1 MASHASLGS
10 DAPAP
15 RVSAAVCTS
24 ASLHIRSATQ
34 DAHEAL
40 ERTAVVR
47 RLMSPH
53 LSPGDYLQVLDAW
66 LGVWAPLED
75 LLVHRYP
82 YGLDASHM
90 PTLRVG
96 KLRQDVSDLRVALGK
111 GAAAAGLLAWA
122 ADAGRLSEFR
132 DLASDRSGWLGLAY
146 VLQGSMLGG
155 AVVAAH
161 LQRVLPQEVT
171 HCTRFFNPHPPA
183 PCGLANDWRLW
194 LQWFDGQLATPCE
207 QRQASHAAVRVF
219 KFLACA
225 WTARAQ

>member
-1 MASHASLGS
+1 M
-10 DAPAP
+10 
-15 RVSAAVCTS
+15 S

-47 RLMSPH
+47 RLMSPN
-53 LSPGDYLQVLDAW
+53 LSLGDYLQVLDAW

-75 LLVHRYP
+75 LLVYRCP
-82 YGLDASHM
+82 YGLDASRV
-90 PTLRVG
+90 PALRLG
-96 KLRQDVSDLRVALGK
+96 QLRQDVCDLRAALGK
-111 GAAAAGLLAWA
+111 GAADAGLLASN
-122 ADAGRLSEFR
+122 ADTGRLAELR
-132 DLASDRSGWLGLAY
+132 HIVSDRPGWMGLAY

-171 HCTRFFNPHPPA
+171 HCTRFFSPHPPA
-183 PCGLANDWRLW
+183 PRGLANDWRLW

-219 KFLACA
+219 EFLACA
-225 WTARAQ
+225 WTAQTQ